1 MLGISTL
8 IISESGENRS
18 TTSSARQLLGCGQEW
33 GGCSGLCRSLL
44 SFFSQGLT
52 PKHPCFLGL
61 RETSPVVMEIISPLT
76 LLLLIL
82 TECSWASAN
91 SHVEPTDFQ
100 PLDTMSVTISSSAMN
115 SSNSPLALEA
125 TLLPTS
131 NSDLISTP
139 SPTLDGSPL
148 TSLAPD
154 HISSLPLNAKDLEA
168 SIQREKALELNDS
181 KAQTLEVNS
190 DLPVSMTVEARDNI
204 LTTEVASSTTWTFIA
219 SGLTSMDKEA
229 PSSTQKL
236 ATHTSTPTKSSAS
249 LIGTAT
255 MVASPSSISPP
266 LVTSTEQGE
275 KTTPVFK
282 ETTSSKV
289 ISANT
294 TISSMTS
301 FQVSQVSETTSFISL
316 THASPEN
323 EQRQDGG
330 TSPVVILVVV
340 LLVMTFLVI
349 LFLLWRRR
357 QKKRTGALMLVGSGK
372 NKGARDAWAG
382 PVQVAEDQAPSGSAA
397 MEGDTGN
404 PEGEGTG
411 RRPTLTTFFG
421 KRRSRQGSV
430 MLEDLEAGAATKN
443 FKEEAVSLM
452 ENMDGTIE
460 NPEADGSVADGSKA
474 GDGNLPS
481 VPVTNV

>member
-1 MLGISTL
+1 
-8 IISESGENRS
+8 
-18 TTSSARQLLGCGQEW
+18 
-33 GGCSGLCRSLL
+33 
-44 SFFSQGLT
+44 
-52 PKHPCFLGL
+52 
-61 RETSPVVMEIISPLT
+61 MEIIPSLT

-82 TECSWASAN
+82 TECSWAS
-91 SHVEPTDFQ
+91 TDLYIDSADSQ
-100 PLDTMSVTISSSAMN
+100 SVSSSAVN
-115 SSNSPLALEA
+115 SSISSLALE
-125 TLLPTS
+125 TTFLPTS
-131 NSDLISTP
+131 NSDLILTP
-139 SPTLDGSPL
+139 PTLDASPL
-148 TSLAPD
+148 TSLAPG
-154 HISSLPLNAKDLEA
+154 HTPSLPLNAKGLEA
-168 SIQREKALELNDS
+168 SIQSGETLELNTS

-190 DLPVSMTVEARDNI
+190 DLPGTMTVEAKDNI
-204 LTTEVASSTTWTFIA
+204 PTTEVASSTSLTFIA

-229 PSSTQKL
+229 PSSTQEL
-236 ATHTSTPTKSSAS
+236 VTHTSTPTKSNAS

-255 MVASPSSISPP
+255 MVTSPSSISPP

-282 ETTSSKV
+282 ETTSSKI

-301 FQVSQVSETTSFISL
+301 SKVSQVSETTSISSFTSL
-316 THASPEN
+316 TKASPAN

-330 TSPVVILVVV
+330 TSPIVILVVV
-340 LLVMTFLVI
+340 LLVATFLII
-349 LFLLWRRR
+349 LLLLWRRR
-357 QKKRTGALMLVGSGK
+357 QKKRTGALMLVGIGK

-421 KRRSRQGSV
+421 KRKSQQGSV
-430 MLEDLEAGAATKN
+430 MMEDLEAVP
-443 FKEEAVSLM
+443 FM
-452 ENMDGTIE
+452 ENMDGTVK
-460 NPEADGSVADGSKA
+460 NPETDGSVADGSKA

-481 VPVTNV
+481 IPVTNV